1 MTASMTFV
9 CPPSL
14 SVWPC
19 AQTTA
24 QHQRVGRY
32 DPASFRHPAK
42 MVPELARRIIDAYT
56 QPGQVVVD
64 PMGGIGT
71 TAVEAAGLGRRGI
84 VVELEPRW
92 AAVAR
97 ANLRTVLTPSQRRLA
112 EVRVGD
118 ARQLTT
124 VLADMRG
131 TVDAVVTSP
140 PYACSVA
147 MIDRDAW
154 DAGGDLCAKDTLNYS
169 SDRRNVGHARG
180 ASYAAEMTAIY
191 AECWKVLRP
200 GGLLITVTKNMR
212 DHGRLIDLV
221 GVTVALAETAG
232 FEYRDHAVAL
242 LAAVRGDSLLPR
254 PSFWQRLQVG
264 AARSRGEP
272 VCHVGHED
280 VLVFGRPARG
290 PGR

>member
-1 MTASMTFV
+1 MTTSMTV
-9 CPPSL
+9 LRPPSL

-24 QHQRVGRY
+24 QHQRAGRY

-42 MVPELARRIIDAYT
+42 MLPELARRIIDAYT
-56 QPGQVVVD
+56 EPGQLVVD

-71 TAVEAAGLGRRGI
+71 TAVEAASLGRRCI
-84 VVELEPRW
+84 VVELERRW
-92 AAVAR
+92 ADVAR
-97 ANLRTVLTPSQRRLA
+97 SNLRATLTPAQRRLA

-118 ARQLTT
+118 ARQLTA
-124 VLADMRG
+124 VLADIRG
-131 TVDAVVTSP
+131 TIDAVVTSP

-147 MIDRDAW
+147 MIDREAW
-154 DAGGDLCAKDTLNYS
+154 DTGGDLCAKDTLNYS

-191 AECWKVLRP
+191 TECWKVLRP

-221 GVTVALAETAG
+221 GMTVALAQSAG
-232 FEYRDHAVAL
+232 FAYREHVIAL
-242 LAAVRGDSLLPR
+242 LAAVRGDALLPR

-280 VLVFGRPARG
+280 ILVFARPARG
-290 PGR
+290 RSR